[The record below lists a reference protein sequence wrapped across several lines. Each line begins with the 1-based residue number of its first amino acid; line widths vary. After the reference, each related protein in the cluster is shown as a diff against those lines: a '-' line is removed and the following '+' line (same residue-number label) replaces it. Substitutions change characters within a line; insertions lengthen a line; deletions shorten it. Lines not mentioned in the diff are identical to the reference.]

1 MALTTSPLNTLTT
14 TLSAYTIKTYIIR
27 FTIEKGNYKIYH
39 RGPDIG
45 TEWNVSKKSIEH
57 S

>member
-45 TEWNVSKKSIEH
+45 TE
-57 S
+57 